1 MGKIDSF
8 HSYLRKVRNIQYEL
22 WISRAFRA
30 VAEQTGDGY
39 IRYLERRPL
48 TKKFPDFHVWA
59 QAWMA
64 VERIC
69 RRKALEYR
77 DGIRI

>member
-1 MGKIDSF
+1 MGKIDNSL
-8 HSYLRKVRNIQYEL
+8 SYTCKVRNIQYEL
-22 WISRAFRA
+22 WMSRAFRA
-30 VAEQTGDGY
+30 VAEQTGDEY
-39 IRYLERRPL
+39 VRYLERRPR
-48 TKKFPDFHVWA
+48 TKKFPDFLSWA

-64 VERIC
+64 VEKIC